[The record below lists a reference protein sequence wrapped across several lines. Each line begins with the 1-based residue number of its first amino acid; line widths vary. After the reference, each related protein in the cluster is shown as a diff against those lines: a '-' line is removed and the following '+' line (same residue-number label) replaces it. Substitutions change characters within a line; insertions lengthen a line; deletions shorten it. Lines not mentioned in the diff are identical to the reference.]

1 MPRNAADF
9 MQEWIADHVD
19 EATVTAS
26 LDEMVGQCIADAQR
40 AGLSPADVVDAVS
53 VPSVHNALLRPRRR
67 AFGNR
72 HGDARTPA
80 RGSWATFPAIR
91 LLPRF
96 RPQRASSMSRGCG
109 EGHAV

>member
-40 AGLSPADVVDAVS
+40 AGLSPADVVDEVD
-53 VPSVHNALLRPRRR
+53 VDIRTLIK
-67 AFGNR
+67 
-72 HGDARTPA
+72 DAIERQ
-80 RGSWATFPAIR
+80 WD
-91 LLPRF
+91 
-96 RPQRASSMSRGCG
+96 
-109 EGHAV
+109 